1 MHFDTIALH
10 SGEPLPKAG
19 QPVSPSI
26 VTATSFYTTPDTGF
40 SASDLAIAP
49 DPFYTRWGNPTVAIL
64 EQRLA
69 SLEGG
74 AGSIVVASGMAAA
87 AALFLPR
94 LRSGDHL
101 ILSDIC
107 YAGLAEFAAET
118 LPKFGISV
126 SAVDTSQPS
135 AVEAAIRPG
144 VTKLIHIET
153 PANPVLKLSD
163 IEALAVIAHR
173 CDAELSVDSTIATP
187 VATRPLAYGADYVLH
202 SLTKYI
208 CGHGDALGGALIAGQ
223 AERLLDLRKEALI
236 HHGGAM
242 SPFAAWLILRGLE
255 TLSLRMRVH
264 EINAYKIAHF
274 LNHHPAVGVVHW
286 PGLKSHP
293 QASLASRQ
301 MRNYSGLLSFTT
313 KQESKSVAR
322 RLAQCLKI
330 FSYAVSIG
338 KTKSL
343 LYHIPTEDILRTSF
357 RLDAAGTDAYRS
369 LASDGVFRVSVGL
382 EDSDDLIQDLAQA
395 LE

>member
-10 SGEPLPKAG
+10 SGESPPEAG

-26 VTATSFYTTPDTGF
+26 VTATSFYTTPNSAF
-40 SASDLAIAP
+40 SANDLAVAP
-49 DPFYTRWGNPTVAIL
+49 DAFYTRWANPTVAIL

-74 AGSIVVASGMAAA
+74 AGSIAFASGMAAA
-87 AALFLPR
+87 AALFLTR
-94 LRSGDHL
+94 LKSGDHL

-107 YAGLAEFAAET
+107 YAGIAEFAAEI
-118 LPKFGISV
+118 LPKFGILV
-126 SAVDTSQPS
+126 SAVDTSQS
-135 AVEAAIRPG
+135 NEVESAIRPG
-144 VTKLIHIET
+144 ITKLIHVET

-163 IEALAVIAHR
+163 IEAMAVIAHQ
-173 CDAELSVDSTIATP
+173 CGAELSVDSTIATP
-187 VATRPLAYGADYVLH
+187 VATRPLMHGADYVLH

-208 CGHGDALGGALIAGQ
+208 CGHGDALGGALIARH
-223 AERLLDLRKEALI
+223 AERLVGLRKDALI
-236 HHGGAM
+236 HHGGAI

-264 EINAYKIAHF
+264 EENACKVAHF
-274 LNHHPAVGVVHW
+274 LNQHPAVGVVHW

-293 QASLASRQ
+293 QASLARRQ

-313 KQESKSVAR
+313 KEESKSVAR
-322 RLAQCLKI
+322 RLAERLAI
-330 FSYAVSIG
+330 FSYAVSLG

-357 RLDAAGTDAYRS
+357 RLGAAATEAYRS
-369 LASDGVFRVSVGL
+369 LAGDGVFRASVGL
-382 EDSDDLIQDLAQA
+382 ENSDDLIQDLAQA
-395 LE
+395 LG